1 MGFRRGDLV
10 VCPKYGVG
18 KVMRAEE
25 RPVFGRRQR
34 CLEIRF
40 SADNRRVFLHE
51 QDFQRAHIR
60 SVMEPRILDLVYRTL
75 RDRPQYG
82 SVRVASHRT
91 ERYRT
96 KTEIGDPMSLAEV
109 ARDLRRR
116 SRHHRLNEKERELA
130 ESAVGLLCQEI
141 AVVENRHPGE
151 VREKIDRIL
160 ER

>member
-1 MGFRRGDLV
+1 
-10 VCPKYGVG
+10 
-18 KVMRAEE
+18 
-25 RPVFGRRQR
+25 
-34 CLEIRF
+34 
-40 SADNRRVFLHE
+40 
-51 QDFQRAHIR
+51 
-60 SVMEPRILDLVYRTL
+60 
-75 RDRPQYG
+75 
-82 SVRVASHRT
+82 
-91 ERYRT
+91 
-96 KTEIGDPMSLAEV
+96 MSLAEV